1 MASLGRVWRIGSKVL
16 TGSSSIVRPNLR
28 SIPCRVYSSTT
39 KKVEQSEFIIGKQT
53 EVDPARVEEIIREG
67 TRPESESDA
76 SDPLGFSSLTIVP
89 LSLFISFFFLFFQTY
104 VTHGFHDDP
113 YWDTYAY
120 RVIFFTT
127 ISIVMVFGPAFVH
140 YIPDP
145 TGREWAMK
153 EAQIVLEE
161 RRAAGAP
168 VIDPNFIDPSK
179 LVLPE
184 EDPEPL
190 RTA

>member
-1 MASLGRVWRIGSKVL
+1 MASLSRVWRIGSKVL
-16 TGSSSIVRPNLR
+16 TGSSSLVRPNLR

-39 KKVEQSEFIIGKQT
+39 KKVEQSEFVIGKQT
-53 EVDPARVEEIIREG
+53 EIDPARVEEIIKEG
-67 TRPESESDA
+67 TRLESDSDA
-76 SDPLGFSSLTIVP
+76 SDP
-89 LSLFISFFFLFFQTY
+89 TY

-140 YIPDP
+140 YLPDP
-145 TGREWAMK
+145 TGREWARK
-153 EAQIVLEE
+153 EALVVLDE
-161 RRAAGAP
+161 RRAAGAL